1 MENTETLPLISI
13 IVPVYNVKNYLEKC
27 LQSICGQTYKNLEII
42 LIDDGSSDGSGELCD
57 LFAQRDGRIRV
68 IHQTNAGQSAA
79 RNRGLAIAQGEL
91 LGFVDSDDWIEP
103 DMYEFLY
110 RLLKENE
117 ADISIC
123 SHCRDKDGGSVVKY
137 ASGKQFVFTRDEGIR
152 ALAVDKHI
160 RNYVWDKLY
169 KRCLFSDIAFP
180 LNRIF
185 EDIAISY
192 QVFYKAENIVM
203 RDLPKYH
210 YVIREGSAMQGKY
223 NPQKEYQLFLAVC
236 EQNDFIL
243 AKGIWDRSPIFV
255 IQRGLHLIDHIQ
267 LVERSFAAEDI
278 VNKVLFEIHKYDRF
292 SWRHIGISCAI
303 KRWMI
308 CNHLFLYRGIYHFF
322 RLVFKSKRHRF

>member
-1 MENTETLPLISI
+1 M
-13 IVPVYNVKNYLEKC
+13 VR
-27 LQSICGQTYKNLEII
+27 
-42 LIDDGSSDGSGELCD
+42 GELCD
-57 LFAQRDGRIRV
+57 LFAQRDGRIKV

-79 RNRGLAIAQGEL
+79 RNRGLAVAQGEF

-110 RLLKENE
+110 HLLKANG

-123 SHCRDKDGGSVVKY
+123 SHCRDKDGRSVAKY

-169 KRCLFSDIAFP
+169 SVAYSLDIAFP

-243 AKGIWDRSPIFV
+243 AKGIWDRSLYLLF
-255 IQRGLHLIDHIQ
+255 REDCHLIDHIQ

>member
-13 IVPVYNVKNYLEKC
+13 IVPVYNVKDYLSKC

-57 LFAQRDGRIRV
+57 LFAQRDGRIKV
-68 IHQTNAGQSAA
+68 IHQANAGQSAA
-79 RNRGLAIAQGEL
+79 RNRGLAVAQGEF

-110 RLLKENE
+110 CLLKENE

-123 SHCRDKDGGSVVKY
+123 SHCRDKDGRSVAKY

-192 QVFYKAENIVM
+192 QVFYKAENIVCE
-203 RDLPKYH
+203 
-210 YVIREGSAMQGKY
+210 I
-223 NPQKEYQLFLAVC
+223 FL
-236 EQNDFIL
+236 NTTM
-243 AKGIWDRSPIFV
+243 
-255 IQRGLHLIDHIQ
+255 
-267 LVERSFAAEDI
+267 
-278 VNKVLFEIHKYDRF
+278 LFEKEVLCRVSIIPRKSINCFWLYVSRMILSLQREF
-292 SWRHIGISCAI
+292 GIDPLYL
-303 KRWMI
+303 
-308 CNHLFLYRGIYHFF
+308 LFREDCI
-322 RLVFKSKRHRF
+322 

>member
-57 LFAQRDGRIRV
+57 LFAQRDGRIKV

-79 RNRGLAIAQGEL
+79 RNRGLAVAQGEF

-110 RLLKENE
+110 CLLKENE

-152 ALAVDKHI
+152 ALAIDKHI